1 MDEIALRQEMPG
13 ALIIKTAVKDGQ
25 GIKDIEKEIENLVYN
40 GEIKQKG
47 NTFITNVR
55 HSNLLISAKSALDDA
70 VNMINLGE
78 ALEFI
83 EIDVKRSFEFLG
95 EVIGETVSESIIDEV
110 FSRFCLGK

>member
-1 MDEIALRQEMPG
+1 
-13 ALIIKTAVKDGQ
+13 
-25 GIKDIEKEIENLVYN
+25 
-40 GEIKQKG
+40 
-47 NTFITNVR
+47 
-55 HSNLLISAKSALDDA
+55 
-70 VNMINLGE
+70 MINLGE